1 MAFTQAPINYAKQY
15 GKELANAYPYL
26 SYFADLWNQG
36 EAARFRP
43 LTGKT
48 VMIPSMTVS
57 GARAANRDQITGIF
71 NRNFNVEWQ
80 ACTLSMDRE
89 WDTLVD
95 PLDMVE
101 TNEVATIANVTRT
114 FNEQQKVPEQD
125 AYMASKLAEFAAAFG
140 GVDTASITTANILE
154 LWDTYLAYMTDL
166 RVNRDRVQC
175 KMTPAVY
182 KLLKEAAG
190 LTRFVETSEGFRGV
204 DRNIARLDGVKI
216 TEVPSDMMK
225 SAYDFTTGWAIGG
238 SAANIDLIMYDPMA
252 IAAPIVYDTAML
264 SAPTAQ
270 SKGKWL
276 YYERYYYDVFALNQR
291 NGGIFTHRSAAASLG
306 TLTVTS
312 VAGDAAGKT
321 IITATGYGIGENGT
335 PFAGLEMYITSGNNS
350 APSVTYGSNLPTAG
364 GVTWTKIGGTPIEL
378 TSQTADKY
386 ATVALVN
393 AQTGKAVAA
402 GSATEVVGV

>member
-36 EAARFRP
+36 EAQRFRP

-57 GARAANRDQITGIF
+57 GARAANRDQITGVF

-125 AYMASKLAEFAAAFG
+125 AYMASKLGEFAAAFG

-154 LWDTYLAYMTDL
+154 LWDSYLAYMTDL

-225 SAYDFTTGWAIGG
+225 SAYDFTNGWAIGG

-306 TLTVTS
+306 TLAVTS

-321 IITATGYGIGENGT
+321 IITATGYGIGENGE

-350 APSVTYGSNLPTAG
+350 APSVTYGSALPTTG
-364 GVTWTKIGGTPIEL
+364 GVTWTKVAKSPIAL
-378 TSQTADKY
+378 TSQTASKY

-402 GSATEVVGV
+402 GSATEVVGT